1 MPRPVPRLLMNLNHG
16 NNISYQVA
24 ATNLANL
31 SSAPKAKAVPPP
43 TSLSAPIIARIHTVK
58 PGCGGCGRH

>member
-1 MPRPVPRLLMNLNHG
+1 MPRPLPKMSMNLHHG

-24 ATNLANL
+24 ASSL
-31 SSAPKAKAVPPP
+31 SSALKAKPIPPP